1 MPQKTRKIS
10 KSTSFE
16 DALAELEGIVQT
28 LESGEQSLEAS
39 LEQFERGVS
48 LSRHCQE
55 SLISAEQKVSKL
67 LNDDTLEP
75 FRIGNSTG
83 IGANESGTG
92 SVADTDTST

>member
-1 MPQKTRKIS
+1 MSQKTRKIS

-16 DALAELEGIVQT
+16 DALSELEGIVQT

-55 SLISAEQKVSKL
+55 SLSSAEQKVSKL
-67 LNDDTLEP
+67 LKDDTLEP
-75 FRIGNSTG
+75 FGVNDVATDADIST
-83 IGANESGTG
+83 
-92 SVADTDTST
+92 

>member
-1 MPQKTRKIS
+1 MSQKTRKIS

-16 DALAELEGIVQT
+16 DALSELEGIVQT

-55 SLISAEQKVSKL
+55 SLSSAEQKVSKL
-67 LNDDTLEP
+67 LKDDTLEP
-75 FRIGNSTG
+75 F
-83 IGANESGTG
+83 GANDVAIDADIGT
-92 SVADTDTST
+92 